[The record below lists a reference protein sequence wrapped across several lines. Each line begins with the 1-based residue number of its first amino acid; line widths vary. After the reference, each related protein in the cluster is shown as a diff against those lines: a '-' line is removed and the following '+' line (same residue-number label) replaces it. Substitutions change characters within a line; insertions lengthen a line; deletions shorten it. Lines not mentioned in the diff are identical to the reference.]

1 MICITGDTHGN
12 LQDLIN
18 RKKPDGSEWTTT
30 DKLIICGD
38 FGFVFNIADESGEYA
53 DNAKLDYIAEYLPQ
67 QVLFVS
73 GNHENFDRLY
83 EYSDVPLYGGIAKEI
98 RKNKIY
104 LLKRGECYTIEG
116 KTFFSFGGAYSIDR
130 GMRQEGISW
139 WKHELPSNKEYH
151 NATETIKKN
160 NRQFD
165 YIITHTCPQRLMMLM
180 GKYVDVHD
188 AELSGFLDWIFTEVD
203 FKQWFFGHWHTDKSY
218 YDGKAVACYKSVY
231 KISRNN
237 QL

>member
-38 FGFVFNIADESGEYA
+38 FGFVFNIADENGEYTE
-53 DNAKLDYIAEYLPQ
+53 DAKLDYIAEYLHQ
-67 QVLFVS
+67 QVFFVS

-83 EYSDVPLYGGIAKEI
+83 AYPDAPLYGGVAKEI
-98 RKNKIY
+98 LKDKIY

-151 NATETIKKN
+151 HAAETIKKN

-180 GKYVDVHD
+180 GKYVDLHD
-188 AELSGFLDWIFTEVD
+188 AELTGFLDWIFTEVD
-203 FKQWFFGHWHTDKSY
+203 FKQWFFGHWHTDKCF
-218 YDGKAVACYKSVY
+218 YDGKAVACFKNVYTLKSE
-231 KISRNN
+231 KE
-237 QL
+237 